1 MKISGIDANQFSVSI
16 SKIVLSFVLIIIT
29 GCVSISLIPATGFS
43 QELDGLEIM
52 RKVYLR
58 EVGDTVVG
66 TVEMVLIG
74 NDGGQRT
81 RKMKM
86 FTKRYDGLTKRIVFF
101 LAPSDVRGT
110 ALLTYD
116 YPSTEQEDE
125 QWIYLPA
132 LHKTKRISAGSISGS
147 FMGSDFSYGDMT
159 RKALDSYSYQLIKEQ
174 QINQHAVWIIE
185 AVPKNEETVNLYGYT
200 KSLLIVRQDNFVIV
214 RAVHWLKNKNMLKY
228 NEVKKLE
235 QIDGIWIPMEVHA
248 KTVNNGK
255 TVHQTLLINTD
266 IELNIPVN
274 DELFTKRRL
283 EQGL

>member
-1 MKISGIDANQFSVSI
+1 
-16 SKIVLSFVLIIIT
+16 
-29 GCVSISLIPATGFS
+29 
-43 QELDGLEIM
+43 
-52 RKVYLR
+52 
-58 EVGDTVVG
+58 
-66 TVEMVLIG
+66 
-74 NDGGQRT
+74 
-81 RKMKM
+81 
-86 FTKRYDGLTKRIVFF
+86 
-101 LAPSDVRGT
+101 
-110 ALLTYD
+110 
-116 YPSTEQEDE
+116 
-125 QWIYLPA
+125 
-132 LHKTKRISAGSISGS
+132 
-147 FMGSDFSYGDMT
+147 MGSDFSYGDMT
-159 RKALDSYSYQLIKEQ
+159 QKALDSYSYQLIKEQ

-235 QIDGIWIPMEVHA
+235 QIDGIWVPMEVHA

>member
-1 MKISGIDANQFSVSI
+1 MKIPRIKDNKVPVSI
-16 SKIVLSFVLIIIT
+16 SKIVLSFVFSIIT
-29 GCVSISLIPATGFS
+29 GCVSLSLIPAVCFS

-52 RKVYLR
+52 RKVYSR

-66 TVEMVLIG
+66 TVEMILIG
-74 NDGGQRT
+74 NDGNQRK
-81 RKMKM
+81 RKMKT
-86 FTKRYDGLTKRIVFF
+86 FTKRYDELTKRIVFF
-101 LAPSDVRGT
+101 LAPADVRGT

-116 YPSTEQEDE
+116 YSSTDQEDE
-125 QWIYLPA
+125 QWVYLPA
-132 LHKTKRISAGSISGS
+132 LHKTKRISSGSRGSS
-147 FMGSDFSYGDMT
+147 FMGSDFSYGDLT
-159 RKALDSYSYQLIKEQ
+159 QKALDSYSYRLVKEQ

-185 AVPKNEETVNLYGYT
+185 AVPKNEETVSLYGYT

-214 RAVHWLKNKNMLKY
+214 RAVHWLKNKNTLKY
-228 NEVKKLE
+228 NEVKKLGK
-235 QIDGIWIPMEVHA
+235 IDGIWVPMEVHA

-266 IELNIPVN
+266 IELNTSVT